1 MAVNCRECK
10 TGELDIIGT
19 GDYGVEVECLN
30 HYCGAVYEVEPDGLG
45 QGGEEWV
52 EAKMIER
59 QKIQDEEF
67 LTFYTTDEYDT
78 DDLPD
83 PTDGCMDGDV
93 WDDEPEPKKKDFPDK
108 IWGDE

>member
-1 MAVNCRECK
+1 MAVHCKECK

-19 GDYGVEVECLN
+19 GDYGIEVECLN
-30 HYCGAVYEVEPDGLG
+30 HYCGAIYDLEPDGLG

-67 LTFYTTDEYDT
+67 LAYTADT
-78 DDLPD
+78 YDDLPD

-93 WDDEPEPKKKDFPDK
+93 WDDEPEKDEDFPDRV
-108 IWGDE
+108 WGD

>member
-1 MAVNCRECK
+1 MTVHCKECK

-19 GDYGVEVECLN
+19 GDYGIEVECLN
-30 HYCGAVYEVEPDGLG
+30 HYCGAIYDLEPDGLG

-67 LTFYTTDEYDT
+67 LAYTADTYD

-93 WDDEPEPKKKDFPDK
+93 WDDEPEKDEDFPDRV
-108 IWGDE
+108 WGD

>member
-1 MAVNCRECK
+1 MAVHCKECK

-19 GDYGVEVECLN
+19 GDYGIEVECLN
-30 HYCGAVYEVEPDGLG
+30 HYCGAIYDLEPDGLG
-45 QGGEEWV
+45 EGGEEWV

-67 LTFYTTDEYDT
+67 LAYTADTYD

-93 WDDEPEPKKKDFPDK
+93 WDDEPEKDEDFPDRV
-108 IWGDE
+108 WGD

>member
-1 MAVNCRECK
+1 MAVHCKECK

-19 GDYGVEVECLN
+19 GDYGIEVECLN
-30 HYCGAVYEVEPDGLG
+30 HYCGAIYDLEPDGLG
-45 QGGEEWV
+45 EGGEEWV

-67 LTFYTTDEYDT
+67 LSYTADT
-78 DDLPD
+78 YDDLPD

-93 WDDEPEPKKKDFPDK
+93 WDDEPEKDEDFPDRV
-108 IWGDE
+108 WGD

>member
-1 MAVNCRECK
+1 MAVHCKECK

-19 GDYGVEVECLN
+19 GDYGIEVECLN
-30 HYCGAVYEVEPDGLG
+30 HYCGAIYDLEPDGLG

-67 LTFYTTDEYDT
+67 LAYTADTYD

-83 PTDGCMDGDV
+83 PTDRCMDGDV
-93 WDDEPEPKKKDFPDK
+93 WDDEPEKDEDFPDRV
-108 IWGDE
+108 WGD

>member
-1 MAVNCRECK
+1 MAVHCKECK

-19 GDYGVEVECLN
+19 GDYGIEVECLN
-30 HYCGAVYEVEPDGLG
+30 HYCGAIYDLEPDGLG

-67 LTFYTTDEYDT
+67 LAYTADTYD

-93 WDDEPEPKKKDFPDK
+93 WDDEPEKDEDFPDRV
-108 IWGDE
+108 WGD